1 MNIDVLARIRP
12 PQRGEGAHNL
22 KIQGSKIKQDETNAS
37 HTFHAI
43 FDDDSTTD
51 TIYQESVSSMV
62 DLMVAG
68 FNCSLLSIGE
78 SGSGKS
84 HTLLGDGKSRL
95 GVVHMAVRGVFDQ
108 LGDTRE
114 RASRNDSLMNGQV
127 TLSMYEVYNEIV
139 RDLLKPTEGTPN
151 GGGPSELTVNAKKWV
166 HVKELTQ
173 STLRTESDAL
183 SELSR
188 GLNERTQASTDYGRI
203 QAKATLFVEV
213 TLKMEKEEFGYPHE
227 SRFLFVELPGIEKLA
242 LNQQELRKKEGAVQN
257 RSISSFGQLISNLS
271 TRQSPDRVINYS
283 ESKVTSLLENAIGGN
298 CKTKAIM
305 HFSPN
310 PQPLHLKTSLIVSAQ
325 LSRINNFFIMNDM
338 AARALITQYHARL
351 ISLQGQLGVTM
362 TTEPARDDVTEDQA
376 KLARD
381 NLKLKEENDY
391 LRRRLDQIQSRF
403 GDIASAKTDL
413 SSRLIGSE
421 EEKLKLSKML
431 VDLRIENN
439 KLKER
444 GAQENFELKNKALI
458 TQYHARLISLQGQL
472 GVTMTTEPA
481 RDDVTED
488 QAKLARD
495 NLKLKEENDYLR
507 RRLDQIQSRFG
518 DIASAKTDLSSRL
531 IGSEEEKLKLSKMLV
546 DLRIENNKL
555 KERGAQENFELKNKV
570 LALEN
575 RMIQAESE
583 RDRLLRDYRQ
593 IRGHFD
599 EIDKERQDVGD
610 RYVYLN
616 ADYKALAKKYES
628 EVARNQQL
636 GLELLNLMNA
646 EVTLLKQRDNLG
658 LAAGQARNAGSDDL
672 SRVRDIALGLSA
684 ERQKVAATDSDRHD
698 LRQHLFGNQDRFRGE
713 IDQMKSHYDNEQD
726 KLQGIIV
733 TRLSLLGLITQYNAR
748 LIRLQGQLWCYAM
761 TTEPSG
767 RHDVTEDQA
776 KVLALENRMI
786 QAESERDRL
795 LRDYRQIRGHFD
807 EIDKE
812 RQDVGDRYVYLN
824 ADYKALAK
832 KYESEVARNQQL
844 GLELLNL
851 MNAEVTLLKQRDNLG
866 LAAGQARNAGSD
878 DLSRVRDIALGLSAE
893 RQKVAATDSDR
904 HDLRQHLFGNQ
915 DRFRGEID
923 QMKSHYDNEQ
933 DKLQGIISQLNQ
945 DVQNMRQADRE
956 THRKLTEAEVALLTL
971 RSKSKELQSTNSKL
985 QLQMKEKNEEVRAR
999 LVKYLQDIADHID
1012 KSQRS
1017 LSSQDA
1023 GDGLRGQIAAMMKD
1037 LKLTYQARESQ
1048 LSDAAREYK
1057 RTADAVAKKHQQL
1070 LVEYRLL
1077 RQRTMEKHL
1086 PGMEIGPEE
1095 DQLTLDVEEV
1105 ESINRRELTKVMKQL
1120 RETETELNK
1129 IRREG
1134 SSDEHWKSL
1143 KDEFLRTQKDLE
1155 SERANLLANNSV
1167 LEEQLNECQDYIHTH
1182 MTRYKDEIRR
1192 LRRQLGMD
1200 DQLDMLGLTDDYGH
1214 SRWRDHNR
1222 RAHVPQSLRKYRTL
1236 PEI

>member
-22 KIQGSKIKQDETNAS
+22 KIQGSKIKQDETNTA
-37 HTFHAI
+37 HAFHAI

-51 TIYQESVSSMV
+51 TIYKESVSSMV
-62 DLMVAG
+62 DLVVAG

-84 HTLLGDGKSRL
+84 HTLFGDGKSRS
-95 GVVHMAVRGVFDQ
+95 GVVHMAVRGIFDQ

-114 RASRNDSLMNGQV
+114 RASRNDALMNGKV
-127 TLSMYEVYNEIV
+127 TISMYEVYNEII
-139 RDLLKPTEGTPN
+139 RDLLGQSEGTPT
-151 GGGPSELTVNAKKWV
+151 GGGPRELTVNAKKWV

-173 STLRTESDAL
+173 STLRTESDAY

-188 GLNERTQASTDYGRI
+188 GLNERTQASTDYGRT
-203 QAKATLFVEV
+203 QAKSSLFVEV

-227 SRFLFVELPGIEKLA
+227 STFLFVELPGVEKLA

-271 TRQSPDRVINYS
+271 TRQNPDRVVNYS

-310 PQPLHLKTSLIVSAQ
+310 PQPLHLKTSLIISGQ
-325 LSRINNFFIMNDM
+325 LSRINNYFIMNDV
-338 AARALITQYHARL
+338 AARALITQYRARL

-431 VDLRIENN
+431 VDKRIENN

-444 GAQENFELKNKALI
+444 GAQENFEL
-458 TQYHARLISLQGQL
+458 R
-472 GVTMTTEPA
+472 
-481 RDDVTED
+481 
-488 QAKLARD
+488 
-495 NLKLKEENDYLR
+495 
-507 RRLDQIQSRFG
+507 
-518 DIASAKTDLSSRL
+518 
-531 IGSEEEKLKLSKMLV
+531 
-546 DLRIENNKL
+546 
-555 KERGAQENFELKNKV
+555 NKV

-628 EVARNQQL
+628 EVARNQEL
-636 GLELLNLMNA
+636 GLELLNLLNA

-658 LAAGQARNAGSDDL
+658 LAGQAARNGGSDDL

-684 ERQKVAATDSDRHD
+684 ERQKVAATDNDRHD
-698 LRQHLFGNQDRFRGE
+698 LKKQLFGNHDRFRGE
-713 IDQMKSHYDNEQD
+713 IDQMKSHYDKEQD
-726 KLQGIIV
+726 KLQGV
-733 TRLSLLGLITQYNAR
+733 
-748 LIRLQGQLWCYAM
+748 
-761 TTEPSG
+761 
-767 RHDVTEDQA
+767 
-776 KVLALENRMI
+776 
-786 QAESERDRL
+786 
-795 LRDYRQIRGHFD
+795 
-807 EIDKE
+807 
-812 RQDVGDRYVYLN
+812 
-824 ADYKALAK
+824 
-832 KYESEVARNQQL
+832 
-844 GLELLNL
+844 
-851 MNAEVTLLKQRDNLG
+851 
-866 LAAGQARNAGSD
+866 
-878 DLSRVRDIALGLSAE
+878 
-893 RQKVAATDSDR
+893 
-904 HDLRQHLFGNQ
+904 
-915 DRFRGEID
+915 
-923 QMKSHYDNEQ
+923 
-933 DKLQGIISQLNQ
+933 ISQLNQ

-956 THRKLTEAEVALLTL
+956 THRKLTEAEVELLVL
-971 RSKSKELQSTNSKL
+971 RSKSKELQSANSKL
-985 QLQMKEKNEEVRAR
+985 QLQTKEKNEEVRAR

-1017 LSSQDA
+1017 SGRDT
-1023 GDGLRGQIAAMMKD
+1023 GDGLNGQIAAMVKD
-1037 LKLTYQARESQ
+1037 LKQTYRTRESQ

-1070 LVEYRLL
+1070 IVEYRLL
-1077 RQRTMEKHL
+1077 KQQLKEKNL
-1086 PGMEIGPEE
+1086 PGMDMGPDE
-1095 DQLTLDVEEV
+1095 DQLTLDSEEV

-1129 IRREG
+1129 IKREG
-1134 SSDEHWKSL
+1134 SVL
-1143 KDEFLRTQKDLE
+1143 KNIIICISILILQNELE
-1155 SERANLLANNSV
+1155 AERANLLANNSV
-1167 LEEQLNECQDYIHTH
+1167 LEEQLNECQDYIQTH
-1182 MTRYKDEIRR
+1182 MARYKDEIRR

-1200 DQLDMLGLTDDYGH
+1200 DQLDLLGLTDDYGH
-1214 SRWRDHNR
+1214 SRWRDPR
-1222 RAHVPQSLRKYRTL
+1222 LAHVPQSIRKYRTL